1 MSALR
6 GSASDGSANARPDWP
21 LVERFLAMLSAER
34 GLSLNTL
41 DAYRSDLCA
50 FLAQLDARGVPVRE
64 CERQDIE
71 AHLVRLARDG
81 VSAASAAR
89 KLSALRQ
96 FFRFLVAEGVCEH
109 DPTRLIEAAKRNR
122 PLPKILS
129 IAEVDRL
136 LNTARD
142 EAATAKP
149 AERLRALRLHCL
161 LEMLYATGMRVSELV
176 ALPREVVKRKADMLI
191 IRGKGGRERLVPLN
205 APAQTAL
212 ANYLEAL
219 SEAQKQPSP
228 WLFPSWGEG
237 GHLTRQRLGQDLKI
251 MAQKAGIEPT
261 RLSPHTLRHA
271 FASHLLERGADLR
284 VLQTLLGHADISTT
298 QIYTHVLEERLR
310 QTLLQFHPLSA
321 DSFDAKL
328 GSGPHSVIADRAS
341 AQE

>member
-6 GSASDGSANARPDWP
+6 GSGEDATASARPDWP
-21 LVERFLAMLSAER
+21 LAERFLAMLSAER

-41 DAYRSDLCA
+41 AAYRSDLSA
-50 FLAQLDARGVPVRE
+50 FLGQLQAHAVAVRD
-64 CERQDIE
+64 CERRHIE
-71 AHLVRLARDG
+71 AHLARLASEG
-81 VSAASAAR
+81 VSAASSAR
-89 KLSALRQ
+89 KLSAIRQ

-136 LNTARD
+136 LDTARD
-142 EAATAKP
+142 EATMAKP
-149 AERLRALRLHCL
+149 GERLRALRLHCL
-161 LEMLYATGMRVSELV
+161 LEMLYATGMRVSEIV
-176 ALPREVVKRKADMLI
+176 ALPREVVKRQADLLT

-205 APAQTAL
+205 TPARQAL
-212 ANYLEAL
+212 TIYLEAL
-219 SEAQKQPSP
+219 AGSQKQLSP
-228 WLFPSWGEG
+228 WLFPSWGEA
-237 GHLTRQRLGQDLKI
+237 GHLTRQRLGQDLKT
-251 MAQKAGIEPT
+251 MAAKAGIDPS

-321 DSFDAKL
+321 DSIDAKL
-328 GSGPHSVIADRAS
+328 GSGPHSVIADRA
-341 AQE
+341 